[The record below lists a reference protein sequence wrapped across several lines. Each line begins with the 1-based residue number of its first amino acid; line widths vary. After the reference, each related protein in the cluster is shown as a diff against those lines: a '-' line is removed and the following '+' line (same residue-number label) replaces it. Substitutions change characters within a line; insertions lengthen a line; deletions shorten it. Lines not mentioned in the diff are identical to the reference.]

1 MIYVANK
8 LELCRQ
14 DKTFESKYS
23 SEKIKLKKIS
33 PVERNPVDLY
43 VSFVKD
49 VREKFLK
56 KKNNN
61 SETTDDFESS
71 DISSSSIRIDL
82 PDTMEEFE
90 KKYRVLNSQQQRDV
104 IFKPKSTYFKQPTTD
119 YEITCNTVQS
129 AIHVRLKFTKLGIS
143 INLNSFFSRF
153 LKSMILINDK
163 NPRLQESY
171 NLFNK
176 YSVGI
181 FNDALEKM
189 SREYRII
196 APTKCNVSLN

>member
-1 MIYVANK
+1 MLLKSRANMIYVANK

-33 PVERNPVDLY
+33 PVDRNPVDLY

-56 KKNNN
+56 KKKNNNNN
-61 SETTDDFESS
+61 SETIDDFEAS
-71 DISSSSIRIDL
+71 DIGGSSSIRIDL
-82 PDTMEEFE
+82 PDTREEFE

-129 AIHVRLKFTKLGIS
+129 AIHVR
-143 INLNSFFSRF
+143 NRN
-153 LKSMILINDK
+153 N
-163 NPRLQESY
+163 
-171 NLFNK
+171 
-176 YSVGI
+176 
-181 FNDALEKM
+181 
-189 SREYRII
+189 
-196 APTKCNVSLN
+196 